1 MTRLSLSIRQLL
13 TALSAIALVSVVIV
27 SAMTFW
33 LGQVAT
39 GVGENMTDETE
50 QSLALVDQQQ
60 LNSEILAQALS
71 VVTADSTDALAQ
83 DAALGMDEGEV
94 AWPELRQL
102 IVELKDTESQLH
114 KTKGALLTN
123 ETLMADKVA
132 EIEKQIFAMQRDSGS
147 LKGKSSLMVKREK
160 RALKKTIRSRGRYL

>member
-50 QSLALVDQQQ
+50 QSLA
-60 LNSEILAQALS
+60 
-71 VVTADSTDALAQ
+71 
-83 DAALGMDEGEV
+83 
-94 AWPELRQL
+94 
-102 IVELKDTESQLH
+102 
-114 KTKGALLTN
+114 
-123 ETLMADKVA
+123 
-132 EIEKQIFAMQRDSGS
+132 
-147 LKGKSSLMVKREK
+147 
-160 RALKKTIRSRGRYL
+160 